1 MTASKPFRRAALL
14 AAALGLAGCDVVA
27 FATDPK
33 PIFEQTWSLPTTPTS
48 ISVAELLPASV
59 SVYSTPGSNPPDSG
73 AFLVNINNVSFT
85 SRVGNYCSQCTTANG
100 TTTTKPAFI
109 LTSGNASN
117 LPADV
122 VSMAMLSGTVN
133 YSIVNNLSFD
143 PIRVR
148 ALSDPTQG
156 FLVVLIHSGS
166 LVLAKD
172 SVNGLTTAFPAGS
185 TLSRSVPLSSGNV
198 LGPITVDLTVNSPQG
213 DHPEFINANGTLQTS
228 AALSSVIAGGLS
240 INVTNKAVSNPP
252 QDMDLKDFGAN
263 VVSAAF
269 EMTVLNPWL
278 VAGTMQVNFNRTSV
292 TVTKPV
298 DIPGRPTPQAAQLRS
313 VALDQT
319 DMQSLVGDKVSVTI
333 TGTMNA
339 ATPVPVVP
347 KQKISIDNRLIVKIH
362 GGGR

>member
-1 MTASKPFRRAALL
+1 ML

-48 ISVAELLPASV
+48 ISVAELLPSSV
-59 SVYSTPGSNPPDSG
+59 SVFSTPGSNPPDSG
-73 AFLVNINNVSFT
+73 SFLVSINNVSFP
-85 SRVGNYCSQCTTANG
+85 SRLGNYCSQCNTANG

-109 LTSGNASN
+109 LTSGSASN
-117 LPADV
+117 LPTDV
-122 VSMAMLSGTVN
+122 VSMAMLSGTVS

-172 SVNGLTTAFPAGS
+172 SVNGLTTALPAGS
-185 TLSRSVPLSSGNV
+185 TLSRSVPLLSGNV

-213 DHPEFINANGTLQTS
+213 DHAEFINANGSLQTT
-228 AALSSVIAGGLS
+228 ATLSNVVAGGLM
-240 INVTNKAVSNPP
+240 INVSNKAVSNPA
-252 QDMDLKDFGAN
+252 QDMDLKDFGSN
-263 VVSAAF
+263 VISAAF
-269 EMTVLNPWL
+269 EMNVLNPWL
-278 VAGTMQVNFNRTSV
+278 VAGTMQVNFNGT
-292 TVTKPV
+292 TTTITKPV

-319 DMQSLVGDKVSVTI
+319 DMQSLVGDKVNVTI

-339 ATPVPVVP
+339 AAPIPVAP
-347 KQKISIDNRLIVKIH
+347 KQKISIDNRLVVKIH